1 MPHFC
6 EAIWASL
13 TYCWLPPENCW
24 PVFCVK
30 CPSSM
35 FTYKM
40 KQGAGLASLC
50 FNLLAAKCDRNGW
63 IDSRQMTVTAH
74 VQLTASML
82 SIALLNTFT
91 IMKSKR
97 EAAAHH
103 S

>member
-40 KQGAGLASLC
+40 KQGANLASLC
-50 FNLLAAKCDRNGW
+50 YLLAAKWMDRQQAN
-63 IDSRQMTVTAH
+63 DSNSSCAT
-74 VQLTASML
+74 
-82 SIALLNTFT
+82 
-91 IMKSKR
+91 
-97 EAAAHH
+97 
-103 S
+103 